1 MKYIQKISNEL
12 NSIFDDS
19 VNNNFR
25 TQFHRELRF
34 KIDSGKNIVVIA
46 NGGSSAIASH
56 FCTDLIKNLNANASF
71 IADHGLLTCLSND
84 YGYENSGV
92 EYLKRFSNDETLVVL
107 ISSSGKSSNI
117 VNAASYCVNNS
128 IECFGLSGFGTKSI
142 LQETLIPNHC
152 FQLNSTNY
160 NVIELIHLA
169 VLLDAVEEL
178 MN

>member
-1 MKYIQKISNEL
+1 MPYIQKISKEL
-12 NSIFDDS
+12 NCLYQEPFNS
-19 VNNNFR
+19 NFR
-25 TQFHRELRF
+25 EQFHCKLRF
-34 KIDSGKNIVVIA
+34 KIDSGKNIVILA

-56 FCTDLIKNLNANASF
+56 FCTDLIKNLNAKASF

-92 EYLKRFSNDETLVVL
+92 EYLKRFSNDQTLVVL
-107 ISSSGKSSNI
+107 ISSSGRSLNI
-117 VNAASYCVNNS
+117 INAAKYCIKNS
-128 IECFGLSGFGTKSI
+128 IECFGLAGFGTTSS
-142 LQETLIPNHC
+142 LQGTLNPNHC

-160 NVIELIHLA
+160 NVIELLHLA